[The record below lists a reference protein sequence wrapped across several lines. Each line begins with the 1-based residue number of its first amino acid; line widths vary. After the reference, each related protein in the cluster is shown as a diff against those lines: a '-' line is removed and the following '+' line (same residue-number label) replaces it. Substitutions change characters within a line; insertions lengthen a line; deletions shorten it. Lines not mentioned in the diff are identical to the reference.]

1 MANSTNEWRGSF
13 GHHESFAL
21 RFGWLAKG
29 FNVFLDDGKE
39 AEPEE
44 EAIASLGVGKN
55 MVSAIRYWLQASRVA
70 VQKGRVLASTNLG
83 KALFGSNGFDPYLE
97 DNGTIWLLHWLLASN
112 RDDATTL
119 FWFFNQFH
127 KVEFSADLL
136 IANLKVYLLENS
148 SAKMSDATLEGDVF
162 LLLRMY
168 VGSLSAKESA
178 NEDNLDS
185 PLSILGLIGKTGE
198 GRQFYSARDPRN
210 FLPPQII
217 GFALADII
225 QRTNRPTLDLQEISL
240 GSSGQAGLA
249 TTFRLTEDALVA
261 KLEQFLVWMPGHYE
275 FRETAGIRQ
284 LYQLRPLDP
293 LGVLTRYYG
302 TDRLRR
308 AA

>member
-13 GHHESFAL
+13 GRHESFAL

-29 FNVFLDDGKE
+29 FDVFLEGGKE

-55 MVSAIRYWLQASRVA
+55 MVSSIRYWLQASRVA
-70 VQKGRVLASTNLG
+70 VQKDRVLASTNLG
-83 KALFGSNGFDPYLE
+83 KALFGRNGFDPYLE
-97 DNGTIWLLHWLLASN
+97 DNSTIWLLHWLLASN

-136 IANLKVYLLENS
+136 TANLKVYLLENS

-178 NEDNLDS
+178 HEDNLDS

-198 GRQFYSARDPRN
+198 GRQFYSARDPRT

-240 GSSGQAGLA
+240 GSSEQAGLA

>member
-1 MANSTNEWRGSF
+1 MAHKLSEWRGTF
-13 GHHESFAL
+13 GRHETFPL

-29 FNVFLDDGKE
+29 FDVFLEGGKE

-55 MVSAIRYWLQASRVA
+55 MVSSIRYWLQASRVA
-70 VQKGRVLASTNLG
+70 VQQGRGLVPTDLG
-83 KALFGSNGFDPYLE
+83 KAIFGRNGFDPYLE
-97 DNGTIWLLHWLLASN
+97 DNSTIWLLHWLLASN

-136 IANLKVYLLENS
+136 LANLKVYLIENS
-148 SAKMSDATLEGDVF
+148 SAKLSDATLEGDVS

-168 VGSLSAKESA
+168 VGALSAKENA

-198 GRQFYSARDPRN
+198 SKQFYSARDPRT

-240 GSSGQAGLA
+240 GNSEQAGLA

-261 KLEQFLVWMPGHYE
+261 KLEQFLVWIPGHYE

-284 LYQLRPLDP
+284 LYQLQPLNPLD
-293 LGVLTRYYG
+293 VLARYYG
-302 TDRLRR
+302 TNSLRR

>member
-1 MANSTNEWRGSF
+1 MASNTHGWRGSF
-13 GHHESFAL
+13 GRHETFAL

-29 FNVFLDDGKE
+29 FGVFLEGGKA
-39 AEPEE
+39 AELEE

-55 MVSAIRYWLQASRVA
+55 MVSSIRYWLQASRVA
-70 VQKGRVLASTNLG
+70 VQEGRGLVPTDLG
-83 KALFGSNGFDPYLE
+83 KALFGQNGFDPYLE
-97 DNGTIWLLHWLLASN
+97 DNSTIWLLHWLLASN

-136 IANLKVYLLENS
+136 LANLKVYLFENS
-148 SAKMSDATLEGDVF
+148 SSKLSDATLEGDVS

-178 NEDNLDS
+178 HEDNLDS
-185 PLSILGLIGKTGE
+185 PLSILGLIGKPGE
-198 GRQFYSARDPRN
+198 GRQFYSARDPRS

-225 QRTNRPTLDLQEISL
+225 ERSNRPTLDLQEILL
-240 GSSGQAGLA
+240 GNSAQSGLA
-249 TTFRLTEDALVA
+249 STFRLTEDALVA
-261 KLEQFLVWMPGHYE
+261 KLEQFLAWMPGHYE

-284 LYQLRPLDP
+284 LYQLQPLDP
-293 LGVLTRYYG
+293 LAVLTRYYSANSM
-302 TDRLRR
+302 RR